1 MKLED
6 IVHSTLFGLVVG
18 FLLYIV
24 ECLVI
29 CKYFDL
35 QINNKNYLVQYYLI
49 FQSII
54 IAIANYK
61 LFYKD
66 IK

>member
-1 MKLED
+1 MKVED
-6 IVHSTLFGLVVG
+6 IVHSTIFRLVVG

-29 CKYFDL
+29 CNYFDL

-54 IAIANYK
+54 IDIANYK

>member
-29 CKYFDL
+29 CNYFDL

>member
-6 IVHSTLFGLVVG
+6 IVYSTLFGLVVG

-29 CKYFDL
+29 CNYFDL

-54 IAIANYK
+54 IAIIHYK

-66 IK
+66 L

>member
-1 MKLED
+1 MKLEY

-29 CKYFDL
+29 CNYFDL

-54 IAIANYK
+54 IASVHYK
-61 LFYKD
+61 LFYKA

>member
-1 MKLED
+1 MKLEN

-18 FLLYIV
+18 FLLYII

-29 CKYFDL
+29 CNYFNL

-54 IAIANYK
+54 IAIAYYK
-61 LFYKD
+61 LFYKEL
-66 IK
+66 

>member
-24 ECLVI
+24 ECLAI
-29 CKYFDL
+29 CNYFYL

-54 IAIANYK
+54 IAIAHYK

>member
-18 FLLYIV
+18 FLLYII

-29 CKYFDL
+29 CNYFDL

-54 IAIANYK
+54 IAIIHYK

-66 IK
+66 L

>member
-6 IVHSTLFGLVVG
+6 IVHSTLFGLVLG
-18 FLLYIV
+18 FILYIL

-29 CKYFDL
+29 CIYFNL
-35 QINNKNYLVQYYLI
+35 QINNKSYLVQYYLI
-49 FQSII
+49 FQSTII
-54 IAIANYK
+54 SIVHYK

-66 IK
+66 L

>member
-29 CKYFDL
+29 CNYFYL

-54 IAIANYK
+54 IAIMHYK

-66 IK
+66 L

>member
-6 IVHSTLFGLVVG
+6 IAHSTLFGLVVG
-18 FLLYIV
+18 FLLYII

-29 CKYFDL
+29 YNYFDL

-49 FQSII
+49 FQSTI
-54 IAIANYK
+54 IAIIHYK

-66 IK
+66 FK

>member
-6 IVHSTLFGLVVG
+6 IVHSTLFGLVLG
-18 FLLYIV
+18 FILYIL

-29 CKYFDL
+29 CVYFNL
-35 QINNKNYLVQYYLI
+35 QINNKSYLVQYYLI
-49 FQSII
+49 FQSTII
-54 IAIANYK
+54 SIVHYK

-66 IK
+66 L

>member
-1 MKLED
+1 MKLEN

-18 FLLYIV
+18 FLLYII

-29 CKYFDL
+29 CTYFNL

-49 FQSII
+49 FQSVII
-54 IAIANYK
+54 SVMHYK

>member
-1 MKLED
+1 MKLEN

-18 FLLYIV
+18 FLLYLI

-29 CKYFDL
+29 YTYFNL

-49 FQSII
+49 FQSVI
-54 IAIANYK
+54 IAIAHYK

>member
-1 MKLED
+1 MKVED
-6 IVHSTLFGLVVG
+6 IVHSTLFGLILG
-18 FLLYIV
+18 FLLFIV

-29 CKYFDL
+29 CAYFNL
-35 QINNKNYLVQYYLI
+35 QINNKNYLVQYYLV

-54 IAIANYK
+54 IAIVYYR

-66 IK
+66 L